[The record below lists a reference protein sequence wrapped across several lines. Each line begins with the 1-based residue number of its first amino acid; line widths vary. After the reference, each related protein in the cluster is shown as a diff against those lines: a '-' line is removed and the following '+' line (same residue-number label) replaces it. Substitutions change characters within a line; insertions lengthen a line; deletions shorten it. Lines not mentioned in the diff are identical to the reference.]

1 MISSGDIYH
10 VVEATIPLYVAMI
23 LAYVSLKFGRV
34 FTQEQCSGINKFV
47 SKFSIPLL
55 SFQIISIN
63 DPYHMNITL
72 ILSDFLHKLLALIFI
87 GIIIRV
93 WFKSWK
99 LNWIITSFSLSTQSN
114 TLILGIPLLRSMYGV
129 EAESLLSQI
138 VFLQSIVWYNLLVF
152 MFELHAAR
160 NPQTTDFFLIFEG
173 DQSKDEEDHEEEVEE
188 IENNT
193 RRQVKTVSILILVG
207 KKLMRNP
214 NFHAT
219 LIGFIWACI
228 HFRWGVKLPDII
240 DKSIMMLATGGLGMA
255 MFSLG
260 LFMASRGSII
270 ACGIKMAG
278 MAMVMKFVLGPTLM
292 AISSVIVGLRGT
304 VLRVAI
310 IQAALSQGI
319 VPFVFA
325 KEYNVHPDILS
336 TAVIFGMFI
345 VLPIALAY
353 YSLLAL

>member
-114 TLILGIPLLRSMYGV
+114 TLILGIPLIRSMYGV

-160 NPQTTDFFLIFEG
+160 NPQTT
-173 DQSKDEEDHEEEVEE
+173 
-188 IENNT
+188 
-193 RRQVKTVSILILVG
+193 
-207 KKLMRNP
+207 
-214 NFHAT
+214 
-219 LIGFIWACI
+219 
-228 HFRWGVKLPDII
+228 
-240 DKSIMMLATGGLGMA
+240 
-255 MFSLG
+255 
-260 LFMASRGSII
+260 
-270 ACGIKMAG
+270 GIY
-278 MAMVMKFVLGPTLM
+278 T
-292 AISSVIVGLRGT
+292 
-304 VLRVAI
+304 
-310 IQAALSQGI
+310 
-319 VPFVFA
+319 
-325 KEYNVHPDILS
+325 
-336 TAVIFGMFI
+336 
-345 VLPIALAY
+345 
-353 YSLLAL
+353 

>member
-114 TLILGIPLLRSMYGV
+114 TLILGIPLLRSM
-129 EAESLLSQI
+129 
-138 VFLQSIVWYNLLVF
+138 
-152 MFELHAAR
+152 
-160 NPQTTDFFLIFEG
+160 
-173 DQSKDEEDHEEEVEE
+173 
-188 IENNT
+188 
-193 RRQVKTVSILILVG
+193 
-207 KKLMRNP
+207 
-214 NFHAT
+214 
-219 LIGFIWACI
+219 
-228 HFRWGVKLPDII
+228 WGVKLPDII

>member
-114 TLILGIPLLRSMYGV
+114 TLILGIPLIRSMYGV

-152 MFELHAAR
+152 MFELH
-160 NPQTTDFFLIFEG
+160 
-173 DQSKDEEDHEEEVEE
+173 
-188 IENNT
+188 
-193 RRQVKTVSILILVG
+193 G

>member
-114 TLILGIPLLRSMYGV
+114 TLILGIPLIRSMYGV

-152 MFELHAAR
+152 MFELHAAI
-160 NPQTTDFFLIFEG
+160 FLIFEG

>member
-114 TLILGIPLLRSMYGV
+114 TLILGIPLIRSMYGV

-160 NPQTTDFFLIFEG
+160 NPQTTTRNKVSFKIG
-173 DQSKDEEDHEEEVEE
+173 DNIV
-188 IENNT
+188 
-193 RRQVKTVSILILVG
+193 
-207 KKLMRNP
+207 
-214 NFHAT
+214 
-219 LIGFIWACI
+219 
-228 HFRWGVKLPDII
+228 FRWGVKLPDII

>member
-160 NPQTTDFFLIFEG
+160 NPQTTTRNKVSFKIG
-173 DQSKDEEDHEEEVEE
+173 DNIV
-188 IENNT
+188 
-193 RRQVKTVSILILVG
+193 
-207 KKLMRNP
+207 
-214 NFHAT
+214 
-219 LIGFIWACI
+219 
-228 HFRWGVKLPDII
+228 FRWGVKLPDII

>member
-160 NPQTTDFFLIFEG
+160 

>member
-114 TLILGIPLLRSMYGV
+114 TLILGIPLIRSMYGV

-160 NPQTTDFFLIFEG
+160 NPQTTG

>member
-152 MFELHAAR
+152 MFELH
-160 NPQTTDFFLIFEG
+160 
-173 DQSKDEEDHEEEVEE
+173 
-188 IENNT
+188 
-193 RRQVKTVSILILVG
+193 G